1 MSSIPTPSRES
12 AAHLAGKLTLGCVFP
27 GQGAQSIGMLNTL
40 AQVYPIV
47 RETFQEASDSVS
59 IDLWSLVTDGPE
71 AELNRTQNTQP
82 VMLAA
87 GVSVWRAWLTAGGS
101 RPAVMAGHSFGEYT
115 ALVGAGAL
123 DFRDAAVLVRERGR
137 VMQAAVIENEGAM
150 AAVLGLEDARVA
162 EVCACAA
169 WGQIVGPV
177 NFNAP
182 GQVVIAGDTAAVI
195 RAMALATEAGA
206 RRVVRLAVSV
216 PAHCSLMTP
225 AAEAL
230 APYLAEAKLR
240 SPEIAV
246 LHNVDVRHHTDP
258 DAIRAVLGRQLYS
271 PVRWVETIRTFAAR
285 GVRSVFEFGPG
296 KILTG
301 LNKRI
306 EKSLQCLCVYD
317 PSSLERA
324 LILSHADGETEHEA

>member
-1 MSSIPTPSRES
+1 
-12 AAHLAGKLTLGCVFP
+12 
-27 GQGAQSIGMLNTL
+27 
-40 AQVYPIV
+40 
-47 RETFQEASDSVS
+47 
-59 IDLWSLVTDGPE
+59 
-71 AELNRTQNTQP
+71 

-87 GVSVWRAWLTAGGS
+87 GVAVWRAWLAAGGG

-115 ALVGAGAL
+115 ALVCAGAL

-150 AAVLGLEDARVA
+150 AAVLGLEDAPVA
-162 EVCACAA
+162 DVCARAA
-169 WGQIVGPV
+169 QGQTVAPV

-230 APYLAEAKLR
+230 APYLAETKLR
-240 SPEIAV
+240 SPEIPV
-246 LHNVDVRHHTDP
+246 LHNVDVRHYDDP
-258 DAIRAVLGRQLYS
+258 DAIRTALGRQLYS
-271 PVRWVETIRTFAAR
+271 PVRWVETIRTFAGR

-301 LNKRI
+301 LNKRV
-306 EKSLQCLCVYD
+306 EKSLQCLCVSD
-317 PSSLERA
+317 PPSLERA
-324 LILSHADGETEHEA
+324 LTLNRADGETEHEAE